1 VIAVDLEMPD
11 TGDPMIAYPRDA
23 FPHRPVFVVVVPP
36 GGGEEDARLFAVCV
50 DWDAS
55 SLRLGGAFH
64 EGARPPA
71 APAQAYALD
80 PLDPDAVPRLF
91 ERGGHPGDLL
101 VAGADGD
108 RYGRAAK
115 AVLMFMDLS
124 EGFSHSAKVSTAIE
138 MRLSLAEAFSGIG
151 GAWHRAA
158 DLLDP
163 AALMRSRAVPVLGGN
178 PLTAEGH
185 HRYMLETSA
194 AADAGMDVDR
204 HPIPDFRS
212 LTRAELAHE
221 IRSDGRAAAYGVPDL
236 DPRGPGAD
244 LLVRL
249 IGRLA
254 DAVQA
259 DVDVEAGI
267 EAARRGL
274 DAALAAGEYPILRL
288 SSGSGPGAVCWRNLF
303 APLGLIGTAARRMAD
318 PGCDLPMVEAVA
330 ALPDWARR
338 AFRDPGA
345 ILRRRPRRIEHLD
358 MILSDRHRPWFALP
372 AKRISAGPA
381 VAAALAGLDAVRLDT
396 VLSGTRLLVSAFDA
410 IPNSHPDACEA
421 RGALAIGWR
430 ILARAACDRGILPH
444 DRIEDADPGIPAE
457 AAALTY
463 VGAFAL
469 PAEDP
474 APPRRPGL

>member
-1 VIAVDLEMPD
+1 MIAVDLEMPAY
-11 TGDPMIAYPRDA
+11 GDPVIAYPRDA

-36 GGGEEDARLFAVCV
+36 GGGEEDARLFATCV
-50 DWDAS
+50 DWDRS

-80 PLDPDAVPRLF
+80 PLDPEAVPRLF

-101 VAGADGD
+101 VAGAGGD

-138 MRLSLAEAFSGIG
+138 MRLSLAEAFSGMG

-163 AALMRSRAVPVLGGN
+163 AALMRSGSVPVLGGN

-185 HRYMLETSA
+185 HRLMLEASA

-204 HPIPDFRS
+204 HPILDFRS

-221 IRSDGRAAAYGVPDL
+221 IRSDGRAAAFGVPDL
-236 DPRGPGAD
+236 DPRGPGAR
-244 LLVRL
+244 LLVQL
-249 IGRLA
+249 LGRLS
-254 DAVQA
+254 DAVEA
-259 DVDVEAGI
+259 DTDVAPGI
-267 EAARRGL
+267 DAARRGL
-274 DAALAAGEYPILRL
+274 DAALAAGEDPIRRL
-288 SSGSGPGAVCWRNLF
+288 ASGAGPGAACWRNLF
-303 APLGLIGTAARRMAD
+303 APSGLIGTACRRMAD
-318 PGCDLPMVEAVA
+318 PSCDLPIVEAVA
-330 ALPDWARR
+330 ALPDWAQR

-345 ILRRRPRRIEHLD
+345 ILRSRPRRIDHLE
-358 MILSDRHRPWFALP
+358 MILTDRHRPWFALP

-381 VAAALAGLDAVRLDT
+381 VAAALAGLDAGRLET
-396 VLSGTRLLVSAFDA
+396 VLSGTRLLVSALDT
-410 IPNSHPDACEA
+410 IPNGHLQAGEA

-430 ILARAACDRGILPH
+430 ILARAACERGILAP
-444 DRIEDADPGIPAE
+444 DRIEDADPGIPDE
-457 AAALTY
+457 AAGLTY

-469 PAEDP
+469 PAGGP
-474 APPRRPGL
+474 AAPRRPGL

>member
-1 VIAVDLEMPD
+1 VIAVDLDMPAS
-11 TGDPMIAYPRDA
+11 GDPTIAYPRDA
-23 FPHRPVFVVVVPP
+23 FSHRPVFVVVVPP
-36 GGGEEDARLFAVCV
+36 GGGEEEARLFAVCV
-50 DWDAS
+50 DWDQS

-80 PLDPDAVPRLF
+80 PLDPEAVPRLF

-101 VAGADGD
+101 VAAAGGD

-115 AVLMFMDLS
+115 AVLMFLDLS
-124 EGFSHSAKVSTAIE
+124 EGFSHSTKVSTAIE
-138 MRLSLAEAFSGIG
+138 MRLSLAVALSGMG
-151 GAWHRAA
+151 GAWRRAA

-163 AALMRSRAVPVLGGN
+163 AALMRSGAVPVLGGN

-185 HRYMLETSA
+185 HRLMLETSA
-194 AADAGMDVDR
+194 AAGAGMDIDR

-221 IRSDGRAAAYGVPDL
+221 LRSDGRAAAHGVPDL
-236 DPRGPGAD
+236 DPKGPGAD

-259 DVDVEAGI
+259 GVDVEAGI

-274 DAALAAGEYPILRL
+274 DAALAAGEYPIRRL
-288 SSGSGPGAVCWRNLF
+288 ASGSGPGAVCWRNLF
-303 APLGLIGTAARRMAD
+303 APLGLIGTAGRRVAD

-345 ILRRRPRRIEHLD
+345 ILRRRLRRIDHLD
-358 MILSDRHRPWFALP
+358 LILSDRHRPWFALP
-372 AKRISAGPA
+372 VKRISAGPA
-381 VAAALAGLDAVRLDT
+381 VTAALADLDADRLET
-396 VLSGTRLLVSAFDA
+396 VLSGTRLLVAAFDG
-410 IPNSHPDACEA
+410 IPNIHPRASEA
-421 RGALAIGWR
+421 RDALALGWR
-430 ILARAACDRGILPH
+430 ILARAAFDRDISAPDELGN
-444 DRIEDADPGIPAE
+444 ADPGIPDVVGLPYA
-457 AAALTY
+457 
-463 VGAFAL
+463 GAFAL
-469 PAEDP
+469 PAVSVP
-474 APPRRPGL
+474 SSSGPRL

>member
-1 VIAVDLEMPD
+1 MIAVDLEMPD
-11 TGDPMIAYPRDA
+11 TGDPTIAYPRDA

-50 DWDAS
+50 DWDSS

-108 RYGRAAK
+108 RDGRAAK
-115 AVLMFMDLS
+115 AVLMFLDLS
-124 EGFSHSAKVSTAIE
+124 EGFSHSTKVSTAIE
-138 MRLSLAEAFSGIG
+138 MRLSLAEAFSGLG

-163 AALMRSRAVPVLGGN
+163 AALMRSGAVPVLGGN

-185 HRYMLETSA
+185 HRLMLETSA

-204 HPIPDFRS
+204 HPILDFRS

-221 IRSDGRAAAYGVPDL
+221 LRSDGRAAAYGVPDL

-259 DVDVEAGI
+259 DVDVEAGV

-288 SSGSGPGAVCWRNLF
+288 ASGSGPGAVCWRNLF
-303 APLGLIGTAARRMAD
+303 APSGLIGTACRRMAD
-318 PGCDLPMVEAVA
+318 PSCDLPIVEAVA
-330 ALPDWARR
+330 ALPDWAQR

-345 ILRRRPRRIEHLD
+345 ILRRRPRRIDHLE
-358 MILSDRHRPWFALP
+358 MILTDRHRPWFALP
-372 AKRISAGPA
+372 AKRISAAPA
-381 VAAALAGLDAVRLDT
+381 VAAALAALDAGRLET
-396 VLSGTRLLVSAFDA
+396 VLSETGRLVSALDA
-410 IPNSHPDACEA
+410 IPNSHPRASEA
-421 RGALAIGWR
+421 RGALALGWR
-430 ILARAACDRGILPH
+430 ILARAAYERDLLAPDEIVNG
-444 DRIEDADPGIPAE
+444 DPGIPDLAVGLPY
-457 AAALTY
+457 A
-463 VGAFAL
+463 GAFAM
-469 PAEDP
+469 PTA
-474 APPRRPGL
+474 RRPIWRGPGM